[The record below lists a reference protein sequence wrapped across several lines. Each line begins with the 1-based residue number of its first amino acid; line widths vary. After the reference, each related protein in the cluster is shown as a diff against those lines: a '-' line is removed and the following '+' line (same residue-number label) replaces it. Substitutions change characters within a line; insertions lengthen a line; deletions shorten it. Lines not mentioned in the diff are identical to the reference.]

1 MRDKMVATYRIK
13 ANEIDDFL
21 RLFRTDYADRDLTV
35 TVETA
40 YMSPFQDITNARILS
55 TVEAENSGGKPF
67 KIMTIEEM
75 EALARC

>member
-1 MRDKMVATYRIK
+1 MRDKMVATYKIK

-21 RLFRTDYADRDLTV
+21 LLFRTDYADRDQTV

-40 YMSPFQDITNARILS
+40 QVSSFQDITNTRILG

-75 EALARC
+75 EALAQ

>member
-1 MRDKMVATYRIK
+1 MVATYRIK

-40 YMSPFQDITNARILS
+40 QVIPFQTVTNDRILG
-55 TVEAENSGGKPF
+55 TIEAENAGGKPF
-67 KIMTIEEM
+67 KIMTIDDL
-75 EALARC
+75 EALVQ